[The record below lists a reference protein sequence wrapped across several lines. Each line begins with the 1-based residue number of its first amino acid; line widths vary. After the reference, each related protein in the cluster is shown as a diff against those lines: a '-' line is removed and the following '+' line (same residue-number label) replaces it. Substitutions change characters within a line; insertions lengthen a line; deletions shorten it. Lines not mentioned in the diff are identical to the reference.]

1 MLLRF
6 RPDDPAFLGQLETRL
21 AAALRRAG
29 SSEPGLLSITLAA
42 PEIPFEHL
50 PASLDNMFYWCRPA
64 ARHNLL
70 GLGAAAV
77 IEASGAERWRSLRD
91 GFDAWRRHWQH
102 EDGDATGLRPL
113 ALGGFSFAPRDL
125 TTALPAARFAISA
138 LPAAR
143 LAIPALLLRRAG
155 DITALTFT
163 FSASSARPESARKY
177 LRLLASAL
185 ARHPSSAVE
194 AQHLTRH
201 ACAPED
207 PVWLAR
213 VGEAVADIQS
223 GQLDKVVL
231 SRRVTVSAAQAF
243 DPASIMA
250 ELARRNP
257 RCTLFGLENG
267 AAGTF
272 LGASPELLAGLH
284 NGEVCCDALAGTA
297 WGEGSQDR
305 GEALLGD
312 VKNGREHRLVVQA
325 VAEALRP
332 MCARL
337 EVPAAPVALQL
348 GSLQHLR
355 STLRGKVKAGVG
367 LLDLLERLHP
377 TPAVGGYPRQ
387 AALDWLARHGE
398 ARDEWYTGA
407 VGWMDAAGEGEFAVA
422 LRCARILGNEAE
434 LYAGAG
440 IVAGSD
446 PGREL
451 AETEAKLAPMLH
463 ALSCGAGHGWS
474 RHD

>member
-1 MLLRF
+1 MLQRF
-6 RPDDPAFLGQLETRL
+6 RPDDPAFLGQLESRL
-21 AAALRRAG
+21 GAALRRAG
-29 SSEPGLLSITLAA
+29 AGQQGLLSITLAV

-50 PASLDNMFYWCRPA
+50 PACLDGMFYWCRPS

-77 IEASGAERWRSLRD
+77 IEASGAGRWRSLRD
-91 GFDAWRRHWQH
+91 GFDAWRWHWRH

-113 ALGGFSFAPRDL
+113 ALGGFAFAPDER
-125 TTALPAARFAISA
+125 PMA

-143 LAIPALLLRRAG
+143 LTVPALLLRRAG
-155 DITALTFT
+155 DATALTFT
-163 FSASSARPESARKY
+163 FSASPATADSARPA

-185 ARHPSSAVE
+185 ARHPAP
-194 AQHLTRH
+194 AAAPQPLTRH

-207 PVWLAR
+207 AAWLAR
-213 VGEAVADIQS
+213 VEEAVADIQS
-223 GQLDKVVL
+223 GRLDKVVL
-231 SRRVTVSAAQAF
+231 SRRVVVSAPEAF
-243 DPASIMA
+243 DPARIMA
-250 ELARRNP
+250 DLARRNP

-267 AAGTF
+267 NAGTF

-284 NGEVCCDALAGTA
+284 SGEACCDALAGTA
-297 WGEGSQDR
+297 WGQAGQDR

-332 MCARL
+332 VCARL
-337 EVPAAPVALQL
+337 EVPAAPVALNL
-348 GSLQHLR
+348 GSLLHLR

-387 AALDWLARHGE
+387 AALDWLVRHGE
-398 ARDEWYTGA
+398 ARDHWYTGA
-407 VGWMDAAGEGEFAVA
+407 VGWMDSAGEGEFAVA
-422 LRCARILGNEAE
+422 LRCARIHGNQAE

-446 PGREL
+446 PRQEL

-463 ALSCGAGHGWS
+463 ALSCGTRPVRDCDA
-474 RHD
+474 

>member
-1 MLLRF
+1 MLQRF
-6 RPDDPAFLGQLETRL
+6 RPDDQAFLGQLETRL

-29 SSEPGLLSITLAA
+29 NLEQGLLSVTLAV

-50 PASLDNMFYWCRPA
+50 PACLDEMFYWCRPA

-77 IEASGAERWRSLRD
+77 IEASGEERWRGLRD
-91 GFDAWRRHWQH
+91 GFDAWRWHWRH

-113 ALGGFSFAPRDL
+113 AMGGFSFASHGH
-125 TTALPAARFAISA
+125 AAA

-143 LAIPALLLRRAG
+143 LVVPALLLRRAG
-155 DITALTFT
+155 DTTALTFT
-163 FSASSARPESARKY
+163 FSPSQARIETARQM
-177 LRLLASAL
+177 LRRLAAAL
-185 ARHPSSAVE
+185 AKHPSFPTE
-194 AQHLTRH
+194 GQHLTRH
-201 ACAPED
+201 ACIPDD
-207 PVWLAR
+207 PAWLAR

-231 SRRVTVSAAQAF
+231 SRRITVSAPQAF
-243 DPASIMA
+243 DPARIMA
-250 ELARRNP
+250 DLARRNP

-267 AAGTF
+267 GGTF

-284 NGEVCCDALAGTA
+284 NGEACCDALAGTA
-297 WGEGSQDR
+297 WDRAGEGQVSQDR
-305 GEALLGD
+305 GEALLND

-332 MCARL
+332 VCARL
-337 EVPAAPVALQL
+337 EVPAAPVALNL

-355 STLRGKVKAGVG
+355 STLRGKVKAGIG

-377 TPAVGGYPRQ
+377 TPAVGGYPRT

-422 LRCARILGNEAE
+422 LRCALVRGNKAE

-446 PGREL
+446 PAREL

-463 ALSCGAGHGWS
+463 ALGCGAAHG
-474 RHD
+474 

>member
-1 MLLRF
+1 MLQRF

-29 SSEPGLLSITLAA
+29 NLEQGLLSVTLAV

-50 PASLDNMFYWCRPA
+50 PASLDGMFYWCRPA

-70 GLGAAAV
+70 GLGTAAV
-77 IEASGAERWRSLRD
+77 IEASGEGRWRQLRE
-91 GFDAWRRHWQH
+91 GFDAWRWHWRH

-113 ALGGFSFAPRDL
+113 ALGGFSFAAHDCV
-125 TTALPAARFAISA
+125 TA

-143 LAIPALLLRRAG
+143 LAVPGLLLRRAG
-155 DITALTFT
+155 DMTALTFT
-163 FSASSARPESARKY
+163 IPSSPSRAETGRQLLY
-177 LRLLASAL
+177 RLAAAL
-185 ARHPSSAVE
+185 AKHLPAPAES
-194 AQHLTRH
+194 QPLTRH
-201 ACAPED
+201 ACTPDD
-207 PVWLAR
+207 PAWLAR

-231 SRRVTVSAAQAF
+231 SRRVTVSAPGAF
-243 DPASIMA
+243 DAARIMA
-250 ELARRNP
+250 DLARRNP
-257 RCTLFGLENG
+257 RCTLFGLEDG
-267 AAGTF
+267 AGGTF

-284 NGEVCCDALAGTA
+284 NGEACCDALAGTA
-297 WGEGSQDR
+297 WDQGGQGQGSQDR

-332 MCARL
+332 VCARL
-337 EVPAAPVALQL
+337 EVPAAPVALNL
-348 GSLQHLR
+348 GSLLHLR
-355 STLRGKVKAGVG
+355 STLRGKVKAGIG

-377 TPAVGGYPRQ
+377 TPAVGGYPRP

-407 VGWMDAAGEGEFAVA
+407 VGWMDSAGEGEFAVA
-422 LRCARILGNEAE
+422 LRCARIHRNEAE

-446 PGREL
+446 PAREL

-463 ALSCGAGHGWS
+463 ALSCGAAHG
-474 RHD
+474 